1 MRILFAGDSIIK
13 GSLGVNWVKQLADN
27 HPEWT
32 ITNAGKNGDTLVK
45 VGERLEQI
53 LTEDTD
59 YDVIVLL
66 AGYNDILIPS
76 LHERGFFF
84 RLAGEHLVK
93 KGYTPLADPA
103 SFEKKLLEIIDKTRA
118 KSKAAILLMTLGCMN
133 EANVFSL
140 NTARKKLNEVTR
152 DIASRKNCLLADTG
166 ALTDGCL
173 QQFRAN
179 DYFLEGFF
187 RVNLFDK
194 IQCLIGNP
202 DRLSQQRKLHLTIDG
217 LHLNSRGAGI
227 FKREVESV
235 LLNYINK
242 TTGHFLFKN
251 SR

>member
-13 GSLGVNWVKQLADN
+13 GALGVNWVKQLAED

-45 VGERLEQI
+45 ITERLEQVLI
-53 LTEDTD
+53 EDAD

-76 LHERGFFF
+76 LHKRGFFF

-93 KGYTPLADPA
+93 KGYAPLPDPG
-103 SFEKKLLEIIDKTRA
+103 SFEKKLLETIDMIRA
-118 KSKAAILLMTLGCMN
+118 RSKATIILMTLGCMN
-133 EANVFSL
+133 EVTIFSS
-140 NTARKKLNEVTR
+140 NTARKEFNAVTR

-166 ALTDGCL
+166 ALVDGYL
-173 QQFRAN
+173 QQFSTT

-194 IQCLIGNP
+194 IQSMLGNP
-202 DRLSQQRKLHLTIDG
+202 DHLSEQRKLHLTIDG
-217 LHLNSRGAGI
+217 LHLNHRGASI
-227 FKREVESV
+227 FRKEVESV
-235 LLNYINK
+235 LLNYTNK
-242 TTGHFLFKN
+242 TTGHFLSKN